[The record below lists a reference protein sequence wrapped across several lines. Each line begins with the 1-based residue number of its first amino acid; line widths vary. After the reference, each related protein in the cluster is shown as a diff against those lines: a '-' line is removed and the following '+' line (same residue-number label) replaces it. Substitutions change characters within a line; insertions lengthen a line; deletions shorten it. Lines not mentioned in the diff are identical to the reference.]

1 MYSPLAGVESTGV
14 HQVRLGITAMF
25 KPWFFDGSIV
35 FWGGLYDT
43 ESEALEQAEMMKQA
57 LL

>member
-1 MYSPLAGVESTGV
+1 MYSSQVCVQSTGI
-14 HQVRLGITAMF
+14 HQVKLGFRAMF

-43 ESEALEQAEMMKQA
+43 ESEALEQAEMMKRA

>member
-1 MYSPLAGVESTGV
+1 
-14 HQVRLGITAMF
+14 MF

-43 ESEALEQAEMMKQA
+43 ESEALEQAEMMKRA